1 MPAFTEELRQ
11 YLGTVGGRAQKGN
24 GEDIGA
30 PRPFVFIPFERLA
43 ADIKPPEYVI
53 DEILERDVV
62 VVVFGDSDTYKTFVV
77 LGWGLHVAA
86 GIPWHGRPVRRGSVF
101 YIKGEG
107 HSGFGRRVQA
117 WRLMSRVQAS
127 IPFYASERAGEL
139 VDPESLEAIIAS
151 IRATVSDAGD
161 TPELIVIDTLDANFG
176 PGDESKTADMRLFV
190 AAASRLR
197 EAFGCAVVVVH
208 HVGHGDKERER
219 GAYNLRGGV
228 DGRILIM
235 RDPQAPDARRCLLK
249 FLKTKDGPT
258 PEALALDLA
267 PVELGIA
274 DAQGR
279 PVSSLIVERVEEFL
293 PPTDGDLSD
302 NHDAAL
308 GLLRKLLEEHR
319 ERLDR
324 QGHDPGKARVSWE
337 DWRDRCYDA
346 GVFEGKYRRQNF
358 SKAKRA
364 LIKSKLVRVEGIFA
378 WPAGEV

>member
-1 MPAFTEELRQ
+1 MRPSTDELYA
-11 YLGTVGGRAQKGN
+11 YLGTPGERAKKGN
-24 GEDIGA
+24 GADGDA

-53 DEILERDVV
+53 DQILERDMVA
-62 VVVFGDSDTYKTFVV
+62 VVFGDSDTYKTFVV
-77 LGWGLHVAA
+77 LGWGLHVSA
-86 GIPWHGRPVRRGSVF
+86 GIPWHGRPVRRGAVF

-117 WRLMSRVQAS
+117 WRIVHKVGAA

-139 VDPESLEAIIAS
+139 VDPASLESIIAS

-161 TPELIVIDTLDANFG
+161 VAELIVIDTLDANFG

-197 EAFGCAVVVVH
+197 EAFGCAVVVIH

-228 DGRILIM
+228 DGRLLIT
-235 RDPQAPDARRCLLK
+235 RDPQAPGARRCLLK

-258 PEALALDLA
+258 PPALALDLA

-279 PVSSLIVERVEEFL
+279 PVSSLVIDRVEDFL
-293 PPTDGDLSD
+293 PPNDGDLGESQ
-302 NHDAAL
+302 DAAL
-308 GLLRKLLEEHR
+308 GLLRKLQEERR
-319 ERLDR
+319 ERLSH
-324 QGHDPGKARVSWE
+324 QGHDPDKARVSFE
-337 DWRDRCYDA
+337 DWRDRCYEA

-364 LIKSKLVRVEGIFA
+364 LVKDKLVRLDGAFA
-378 WPAGEV
+378 WPVAEV